1 MTNPTTSNT
10 SPDLLQSNAL
20 ETTSETLVRAL
31 PETPL
36 SNADATDE
44 NDRLKLQLLT
54 EEIAVSKGVR
64 QMGEVTISK
73 RIVEEVVQVPVTL
86 RREEVTMTR
95 RDVSLFVETGAR
107 LDLQEGEHSDAF
119 TEQTIVIRT
128 YEEVPHI
135 TKTTRVSGEV
145 EISKRVVSRDKNLAE
160 SVRHEEVD
168 VKAPDNIVVI
178 DEDKPQ

>member
-1 MTNPTTSNT
+1 MQNQTP
-10 SPDLLQSNAL
+10 NANLEL
-20 ETTSETLVRAL
+20 ETTTQKLEVDSETLVRAA
-31 PETPL
+31 
-36 SNADATDE
+36 SGAIDE

-64 QMGEVTISK
+64 QMGEVTVSK
-73 RIVEEVVQVPVTL
+73 RVIEEVVQVPVTL

-95 RDVSLFVETGAR
+95 RDVSVFVETGAR
-107 LDLQEGEHSDAF
+107 LDLQSGEHGDAF

-160 SVRHEEVD
+160 TVRHEELE

-178 DEDKPQ
+178 DEDKPV

>member
-1 MTNPTTSNT
+1 MNQSLVNPD
-10 SPDLLQSNAL
+10 SPPVSSPAPA
-20 ETTSETLVRAL
+20 TTSETLVRAVPDALSEHANSL
-31 PETPL
+31 PE
-36 SNADATDE
+36 E
-44 NDRLKLQLLT
+44 ERLKLQLLT
-54 EEIAVSKGVR
+54 EDIAVSKGVR

-73 RIVEEVVQVPVTL
+73 RVIEEVVQVPVTL

-95 RDVSLFVETGAR
+95 REVSVFVETGAR
-107 LDLQEGEHSDAF
+107 LDLQGGEHDDAF

-160 SVRHEEVD
+160 TVRHEELE
-168 VKAPDNIVVI
+168 VKAPDNVVVI
-178 DEDKPQ
+178 DDEKSV